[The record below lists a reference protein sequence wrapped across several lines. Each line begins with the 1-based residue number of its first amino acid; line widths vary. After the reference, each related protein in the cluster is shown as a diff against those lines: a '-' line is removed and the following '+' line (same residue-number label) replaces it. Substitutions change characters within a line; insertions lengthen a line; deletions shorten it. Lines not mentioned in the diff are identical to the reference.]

1 MYLENIKN
9 METKKGFIAQIL
21 TISEIYYKT
30 KGSYVGISRF
40 FSSFSGIGNKDICS
54 IFLKN
59 SINELS
65 NNDKEVEYELNE
77 IQGSFNNYIQ
87 HIKESNNDTNSKNIN
102 QVNSLLNSFVPSN
115 IMKGVNDFIEETN
128 KTNEEKH
135 SDMLNMF
142 EKIWQKYSKHIENEE
157 IKIKKSIYFE
167 LYAFVIT
174 LDVNLDFYF
183 KLIKNKLNLSEN
195 IYKEIEN
202 IIQCNASIYKS
213 ISDIINIG

>member
-9 METKKGFIAQIL
+9 IETKKGFIAQIL
-21 TISEIYYKT
+21 TISEFYYKT
-30 KGSYVGISRF
+30 KGGYVGISPL
-40 FSSFSGIGNKDICS
+40 FSSFSGMGNKDICS

-102 QVNSLLNSFVPSN
+102 QVNYFINSFVPSN

>member
-1 MYLENIKN
+1 MYLENIKD

-21 TISEIYYKT
+21 TVSEIYYKT
-30 KGSYVGISRF
+30 KGRYVGISSI
-40 FSSFSGIGNKDICS
+40 FSSFLGMRNKDICS

-77 IQGSFNNYIQ
+77 IHGSFNNYIQ
-87 HIKESNNDTNSKNIN
+87 HIKESNNETNSKNIN
-102 QVNSLLNSFVPSN
+102 QVNSFVNSFVPNN
-115 IMKGVNDFIEETN
+115 IIKGVNDFIEETN
-128 KTNEEKH
+128 KTSEEKY
-135 SDMLNMF
+135 SDMLNIS
-142 EKIWQKYSKHIENEE
+142 EKVWQKYSKHIENEE
-157 IKIKKSIYFE
+157 IKIKKTIYFE
-167 LYAFVIT
+167 LYAFAIT

-195 IYKEIEN
+195 ISKEIEN

>member
-9 METKKGFIAQIL
+9 IETKKGFIAQIL
-21 TISEIYYKT
+21 TISEFYYKT
-30 KGSYVGISRF
+30 KGNYAGISRF
-40 FSSFSGIGNKDICS
+40 FSSFSGMGNKDICS
-54 IFLKN
+54 TFLKN

-65 NNDKEVEYELNE
+65 NNDKEIEYELNE

-102 QVNSLLNSFVPSN
+102 QVNSFINSFVPNN

-128 KTNEEKH
+128 KTNEEKY

-167 LYAFVIT
+167 LYAFAIS
-174 LDVNLDFYF
+174 LGINLDFYF